1 MKKFLVLFLTL
12 SLILLAACG
21 APAEE
26 EAAPE
31 DTAAADAAE
40 TEDGTITIVDHND
53 NTVVLPA
60 DIQRIAV
67 CDILPLPS
75 VLAIFFNSAD
85 KIVGMTDTS
94 MSAAANSLLGE
105 LYPEILNAQTDY
117 IKGTEVNVE
126 SLSALDPDVVFY
138 SASSPQLGE
147 QLTNAGFNAVAVS
160 ASKWDYDAIETL
172 NQWISLL
179 GQMFPEDDKSDLV
192 AARSQEVYD
201 MVQERV
207 KDIPDEE
214 RERLFFLFKYSDA
227 AIITSGAHF
236 FGQWWADAVGA
247 VNVGQELEV
256 DNAVETSLEQVYA
269 WDPSLMLI
277 TNFTSAQPDDIY
289 NNAIGVFDWS
299 GVKAVQDKKVFKMPL
314 GMYRSYT
321 CGVDTPMTLLWLA
334 QTVYPDLFSDIDLTQ
349 EVKAYYLDV
358 FGVELTDEQ
367 ADSIFT
373 PPSSAAAGF

>member
-299 GVKAVQDKKVFKMPL
+299 GVKAVQDKKVYKMPL

>member
-247 VNVGQELEV
+247 VNVGQDLEV

-277 TNFTSAQPDDIY
+277 TNFTSAQPEDIY
-289 NNAIGVFDWS
+289 NNTVGVFDWS
-299 GVKAVQDKKVFKMPL
+299 GVKAVQDKKVYKMPL

-334 QTVYPDLFSDIDLTQ
+334 QTVYPDLFSDIDLTE

-358 FGVELTDEQ
+358 FGVDLTDEQ

>member
-227 AIITSGAHF
+227 ASITSGAHF

-247 VNVGQELEV
+247 VNVGQDLEV

-277 TNFTSAQPDDIY
+277 TNFTSAQPEDIY
-289 NNAIGVFDWS
+289 NNTVGVFDWS
-299 GVKAVQDKKVFKMPL
+299 GVKAVQDKKVYKMPL

-334 QTVYPDLFSDIDLTQ
+334 QTVYPDLFSDIDLTE

-358 FGVELTDEQ
+358 FGVDLTDEQ

>member
-247 VNVGQELEV
+247 VNVGQDLEV

-277 TNFTSAQPDDIY
+277 TNFTSAQPEDIY
-289 NNAIGVFDWS
+289 NNTVGVFDWS

>member
-247 VNVGQELEV
+247 VNVGQDLEV

-277 TNFTSAQPDDIY
+277 TNFTSAQPEDIY
-289 NNAIGVFDWS
+289 NNTVGVFDWS
-299 GVKAVQDKKVFKMPL
+299 GVKAVQDKKVYKMPL

-334 QTVYPDLFSDIDLTQ
+334 QTVYPDLFSDIDLTE

>member
-289 NNAIGVFDWS
+289 NNTIGVFDWS
-299 GVKAVQDKKVFKMPL
+299 GVRAVQDKKVFKMPL

-334 QTVYPDLFSDIDLTQ
+334 QTVYPDLFSDIDLTE

>member
-85 KIVGMTDTS
+85 KIVGMSDTS

-334 QTVYPDLFSDIDLTQ
+334 QTVYPDLFSDIDLTE

-358 FGVELTDEQ
+358 FGVDLTDEQ

>member
-247 VNVGQELEV
+247 VNVGQDLEV

-277 TNFTSAQPDDIY
+277 TNFTSAQPEDIY
-289 NNAIGVFDWS
+289 NNTIGVFDWS
-299 GVKAVQDKKVFKMPL
+299 GVKAVQDKKVYKMPL

>member
-126 SLSALDPDVVFY
+126 SLSALAPDVVFY

-247 VNVGQELEV
+247 VNVGQDLEV

-277 TNFTSAQPDDIY
+277 TNFTSAQPEDIY
-289 NNAIGVFDWS
+289 NNTVGVFDWS
-299 GVKAVQDKKVFKMPL
+299 GVQAVQDKKVFKMPL

-334 QTVYPDLFSDIDLTQ
+334 QTVYPDLFSDIDLTE

-358 FGVELTDEQ
+358 FGVDLTDEQ

>member
-1 MKKFLVLFLTL
+1 MKKFLVAFLTL

-160 ASKWDYDAIETL
+160 ASKRDYDASETR
-172 NQWISLL
+172 NQRNSQL
-179 GQMFPEDDKSDLV
+179 GQTFPEADKSGLV

-247 VNVGQELEV
+247 VNVGQDLEV

-277 TNFTSAQPDDIY
+277 TNFTSAQPEDIY
-289 NNAIGVFDWS
+289 NNTVGVFDWS
-299 GVKAVQDKKVFKMPL
+299 GVKAVQDKKVYKMPL

-334 QTVYPDLFSDIDLTQ
+334 QTVYPDLFSDIDLTE

>member
-1 MKKFLVLFLTL
+1 MKKFLVAFLTL
-12 SLILLAACG
+12 SLILMTACG

-31 DTAAADAAE
+31 EPAAEEAAE
-40 TEDGTITIVDHND
+40 TDDGTITIVDHND

-126 SLSALDPDVVFY
+126 SLSALAPDVVFY

-247 VNVGQELEV
+247 VNVGQDLEV

-277 TNFTSAQPDDIY
+277 TNFTSAQPEDIY
-289 NNAIGVFDWS
+289 NNTVGVFDWS
-299 GVKAVQDKKVFKMPL
+299 GVQAVQDKKVYKMPL

-334 QTVYPDLFSDIDLTQ
+334 QTVYPDLFSDIDLTE